1 MYLNLSVYK
10 QTPKQHSLGVIFLF
24 YRRGNPYKIDVLLIM
39 ENLTDLFMHESL
51 CRLLVSSNQDVLRQL

>member
-1 MYLNLSVYK
+1 MYLNLSEYK

-39 ENLTDLFMHESL
+39 ENLTDLFMHVPL
-51 CRLLVSSNQDVLRQL
+51 CRLLAS

>member
-1 MYLNLSVYK
+1 MYLNLSEYK

-39 ENLTDLFMHESL
+39 ENLTDSIIAGAYIINILFFK
-51 CRLLVSSNQDVLRQL
+51 